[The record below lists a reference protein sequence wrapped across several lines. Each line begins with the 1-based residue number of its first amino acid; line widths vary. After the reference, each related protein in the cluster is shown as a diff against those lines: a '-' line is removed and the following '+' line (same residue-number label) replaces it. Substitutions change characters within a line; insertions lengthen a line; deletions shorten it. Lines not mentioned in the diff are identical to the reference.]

1 MDKKKKEKKYI
12 FGIIGGFILGLV
24 FSILTTAA
32 YIYTDFI
39 GILGAIL
46 FIGIFEYFGY
56 KIFQGKIDKKTPWI
70 IMGLSIVNVLIMS
83 FMIIP
88 VTLLVKSNIQFS
100 FKEAVNLY

>member
-39 GILGAIL
+39 GILGAIFFL
-46 FIGIFEYFGY
+46 
-56 KIFQGKIDKKTPWI
+56 
-70 IMGLSIVNVLIMS
+70 
-83 FMIIP
+83 
-88 VTLLVKSNIQFS
+88 
-100 FKEAVNLY
+100 